1 MKPLIDRRLS
11 DRPAVPWAALRVAY
25 AAASNAGATFTAR
38 SRARNRLLWWLTAA
52 ASGALLF
59 LAYLGQARTAP
70 TNSDGAT
77 NLLQAQDMLHG
88 NLLLHGWVMS
98 DVSFYTTEL
107 PQYML
112 VELVRGINSDTV
124 HVAAAMTYTLVVVL
138 AALLARGRATGM
150 EATVRMLIATGILL
164 APPLGLATN
173 VLLSSPDHIG
183 TQVPLLLTWLVLD
196 RARPR
201 WYVPVVVG
209 VLLTLVQ
216 LADAVAIVEGAL
228 PLAFVCM
235 VQVLRQRGALRER
248 WYEISLAGAAV
259 ASYVAAC
266 LAGLLIRWA
275 GGFIVSAPPRGV
287 ASSSDS
293 FVHHVAHAVRGVLL
307 LFGVNV
313 RGWPLAGLGNGTAG
327 QHAIVIISAV
337 VHLVGVALVVV
348 ALVVAVRRSFTGDEL
363 VVSLLT
369 VAIVGLSVTFALS
382 TRSAKVPGVREISGI
397 LPAGAVLTGRLLAA
411 RVTAWRLVPLLS
423 AVMAGYLLVLGAHA
437 SRPTAVSGNQRV
449 AAWLVAHHLRYGL
462 AQYWWSSVMSVDS
475 RGQSLV
481 RPVRPR
487 ADGKVN
493 YYGWEWDAAWYQ
505 SRFDAQ
511 FVVYRIGDRSITVA
525 QIRAT
530 FGRPAVTYR
539 LPHYRVFVW
548 HKNLLRELP
557 PAPKRWRAAP
567 WWW

>member
-1 MKPLIDRRLS
+1 M
-11 DRPAVPWAALRVAY
+11 
-25 AAASNAGATFTAR
+25 TAW
-38 SRARNRLLWWLTAA
+38 SRARYRLLWWLTAG
-52 ASGALLF
+52 ASGVLLF
-59 LAYLGQARTAP
+59 LAYLGQARTVP
-70 TNSDGAT
+70 TNSDGAS

-88 NLLLHGWVMS
+88 NLLLHGWVLS

-112 VELVRGINSDTV
+112 VELARGINSDTV

-138 AALLARGRATGM
+138 AALLARGRAAGM
-150 EATVRMLIATGILL
+150 EAAVRMLIAAGILL
-164 APPLGLATN
+164 APPLGRATS

-183 TQVPLLLTWLVLD
+183 TQVPLLLIWLVLD

-216 LADAVAIVEGAL
+216 LADAVAVVEGAL
-228 PLAFVCM
+228 PLGFVCM

-259 ASYVAAC
+259 ASCVAAS

-275 GGFIVSAPPRGV
+275 GGFIVSAPPRAV
-287 ASSSDS
+287 TSSSGT
-293 FVHHVAHAVRGVLL
+293 FVNHLANAVRGVLVL
-307 LFGVNV
+307 LGVHAG
-313 RGWPLAGLGNGTAG
+313 GWSLGGLGNGTAG

-337 VHLVGVALVVV
+337 VHLVGMALVAVAL
-348 ALVVAVRRSFTGDEL
+348 AAAVRRSFTGDEL
-363 VVSLLT
+363 VVPLLT
-369 VAIVGLSVTFALS
+369 VAIVGLSITFALS
-382 TRSAKVPGVREISGI
+382 IRAAKVSGVREISGI
-397 LPAGAVLTGRLLAA
+397 LPAGAVLAGRLLAA

-423 AVMAGYLLVLGAHA
+423 AVMAGYLLVLVSHA
-437 SRPTAVSGNQRV
+437 DRPAAVSENQQV
-449 AAWLVAHHLRYGL
+449 AAWLSAHDLRYGL
-462 AQYWWSSVMSVDS
+462 AQYWQSTVMSVDS
-475 RGQSLV
+475 GGQCLV

-487 ADGKVN
+487 ANGKLN
-493 YYGWEWDAAWYQ
+493 YYGWEWDAAWYDP
-505 SRFDAQ
+505 RLDAR
-511 FVVYRIGDRSITVA
+511 FVVYHVGDRSITIA

-548 HKNLLRELP
+548 HANLLRELP
-557 PAPKRWRAAP
+557 PATQRWRAAP